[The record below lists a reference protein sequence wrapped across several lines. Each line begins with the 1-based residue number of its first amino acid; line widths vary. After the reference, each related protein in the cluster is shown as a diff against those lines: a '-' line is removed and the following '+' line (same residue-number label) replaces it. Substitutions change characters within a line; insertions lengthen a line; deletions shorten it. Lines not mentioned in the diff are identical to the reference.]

1 MDRYAGAPTIILVG
15 ASGSSTHSGEAQ
27 GDQKMRGELPG
38 PAAQLSVDLGNGL
51 PAFVRTSSPSDC
63 YCRIRVA
70 WNGWA
75 CRNLYLQIFH
85 VFPMS

>member
-15 ASGSSTHSGEAQ
+15 ASGSSTHYGEAQ

-63 YCRIRVA
+63 YCRMHFFSFR
-70 WNGWA
+70 
-75 CRNLYLQIFH
+75 LLLQDTCCLEW
-85 VFPMS
+85 MGM